1 MSSRSFWR
9 NEADKI
15 RNDRSAVDTSV
26 LFANP
31 WEEEGAA
38 GECCARAIKNWNE
51 KIRQKLFD
59 MFLTTDQSR
68 FTSKNDID
76 SFLKPKAIELQSIY
90 QNESWYSFCKKPT
103 KSRSTGNAMTP
114 ETYIQLFGASTLL
127 DKSINETFTGV
138 SKVFSFNFDSASYL
152 IPSEQAIGACDS
164 KNKGQA
170 IFLGLKYEFKAKL
183 DQDTFQFV
191 SDEGDITPKIL
202 LPLQQPASSEA
213 EGDKSGWLPYAVLKD
228 RTNVRLVVYPSG
240 SSPSTSIYTVKV
252 ERIILDPWPF
262 SK

>member
-15 RNDRSAVDTSV
+15 RNDRSAVDTSE

-31 WEEEGAA
+31 WEEEDG

-68 FTSKNDID
+68 FTGRMDILN
-76 SFLKPKAIELQSIY
+76 FLTPKAIELQSIY
-90 QNESWYSFCKKPT
+90 QNESWYSFCKKII
-103 KSRSTGNAMTP
+103 KSRTTANTLDLSTR
-114 ETYIQLFGASTLL
+114 IQLFGASTLV
-127 DKSINETFTGV
+127 DKDINETFTGV
-138 SKVFSFNFDSASYL
+138 PKVFNFNFDSTSYL

-170 IFLGLKYEFKAKL
+170 IFLGLEYEFEAKL
-183 DQDTFQFV
+183 DQDTFQFI
-191 SDEGDITPKIL
+191 SDEGAITPKIL
-202 LPLQQPASSEA
+202 LPLQQPASSES
-213 EGDKSGWLPYAVLKD
+213 EGVKLGWLPYAVLKD

-240 SSPSTSIYTVKV
+240 SSPDTSVYTVKV
-252 ERIILDPWPF
+252 KRIILDPWP
-262 SK
+262 SRK